1 MLLTQPHSALAEL
14 LKSGG
19 AYITIEEF
27 RPFCAKNQTLLK
39 PVFAVQ
45 DKLRNAA
52 MGTAF
57 WESMSKRK
65 IELTKG
71 HTVELENLMVH
82 VSVYVL
88 VAIYKCG
95 RLTHGIRCV
104 VVLFPHSFALAL
116 C

>member
-1 MLLTQPHSALAEL
+1 MSHYIIIVRCPPKPHSALAEL

-52 MGTAF
+52 MGVPF

-71 HTVELENLMVH
+71 HSVELENLMVH
-82 VSVYVL
+82 VSPL
-88 VAIYKCG
+88 QI
-95 RLTHGIRCV
+95 LTFWCLLGV
-104 VVLFPHSFALAL
+104 FARS
-116 C
+116 